1 MMLYGLACLAYGLI
15 QVAKYPEVLKHLI
28 PTTPI
33 IYYLYI
39 RTGFRVG
46 LCVSLYYW
54 CRSIVFGHGPLRKK
68 NIRISW
74 IFVKNYIGPKL
85 FWPSLFN
92 PP

>member
-1 MMLYGLACLAYGLI
+1 MMLIWFSMLGILGLI
-15 QVAKYPEVLKHLI
+15 QVAKHPEVFKALN

-39 RTGFRVG
+39 RTVFRVG

-74 IFVKNYIGPKL
+74 IFENYIGPKL
-85 FWPSLFN
+85 LAK
-92 PP
+92 PPI